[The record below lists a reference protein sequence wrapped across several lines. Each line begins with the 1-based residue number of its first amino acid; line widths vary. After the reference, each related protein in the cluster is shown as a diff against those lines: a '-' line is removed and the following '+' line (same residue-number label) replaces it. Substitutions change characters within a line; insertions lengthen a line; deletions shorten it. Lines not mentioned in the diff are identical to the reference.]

1 MKKQAYFNGKIFQGR
16 KEPIPGSNELM
27 PNYCDTLIV
36 EGSRILF
43 AGEYSEAKKRNL
55 FDSITEV
62 TDLQGKL
69 VLPGFIDSHAHI
81 IMGGFYLLGID
92 LQPAKSKEEFIKLLK
107 SYPENHKTGWVTG
120 GNWNE
125 QNWDEAGLPRREWI
139 DEFSAETPVFI
150 SRMDY
155 HMALANSYALKL
167 AGITKDTPNP
177 EGGEILRDKLTGEAT
192 GILKDKAMN
201 LVQRVIPAR
210 AFEEME
216 NGARRTLDEAK
227 RWGVTS
233 IHDICYDDDFR
244 VLQKLERGGELTC
257 RIFARLPI
265 EKIDSII
272 ESQIEAGFGNDK
284 LKTGSIK
291 GFADGS
297 LGSGTALFF
306 EPYSDDDRNYGL
318 GMEAFND
325 GRMRKWVLIGD
336 KKSLQMSIHA
346 IGDRANSII
355 IDYFEKAIKENPV
368 WDRRLRIEHGQHL
381 AEKDF
386 KRLGKNGIIVSAQP
400 YHLYDDGSWALK
412 KIGEERLKR
421 SFAFRSLL
429 DHGVKLCFGSDFPVV
444 TINPLLGIYESV
456 TRHTS
461 DGKNPDGLIT
471 EEKISVI
478 EAVEAYT
485 EGGAFASFD
494 EGRKGKLKEGMLA
507 DFVILSENIFEIKK
521 ENIKDVRVT
530 KTVFDG
536 EIIYTE

>member
-1 MKKQAYFNGKIFQGR
+1 MKKHAFINGKIFQGR
-16 KEPIPGSNELM
+16 KESYPGFNELK
-27 PNYCDTLIV
+27 PRYCDTLITT
-36 EGSRILF
+36 GNRILF
-43 AGEYSEAKKRNL
+43 AGDYAGAKKRNL
-55 FDSITEV
+55 IDNSTEI
-62 TDLQGKL
+62 TDLNEKL

-92 LQPAKSKEEFIKLLK
+92 LQPAKAKNEFVKIIRDYSESTKA
-107 SYPENHKTGWVTG
+107 GWITG

-125 QNWDEAGLPRREWI
+125 QNWEEAELPKREWV
-139 DEFSAETPVFI
+139 DEFTEDRPIFV

-155 HMALANSYALKL
+155 HMAFANSFAFKL

-177 EGGEILRDKLTGEAT
+177 EGGEILRDKQTGEAT

-216 NGARRTLDEAK
+216 TAAKRTLEEAK

-244 VLQKLERGGELTC
+244 VLQKLERKGELTC

-272 ESQIEAGFGNDK
+272 ESQIEAGFGSDK
-284 LKTGSIK
+284 LKTGSLK

-306 EPYSDDDRNYGL
+306 KPYSDDEENYGL
-318 GMEAFND
+318 GMEIMND
-325 GRMRKWVLIGD
+325 GRMREWILKGD
-336 KKSLQMSIHA
+336 AKQLQMSIHA
-346 IGDRANSII
+346 IGDKANSEI
-355 IDYFEKAIKENPV
+355 IDYFEEATRLNKK
-368 WDRRLRIEHGQHL
+368 WDRRLRIEHAQHL
-381 AEKDF
+381 EEKDF
-386 KRLGKNGIIVSAQP
+386 ERLGKNEIIVSAQP
-400 YHLYDDGSWALK
+400 YHLFDDGSWAEK
-412 KIGEERLKR
+412 KIGRERLKR
-421 SFAFRSLL
+421 SFAFRSLM
-429 DHGVKLCFGSDFPVV
+429 DNGVRLCFGSDFPVV
-444 TINPLLGIYESV
+444 TINPLVGIYAAV

-461 DGKNPDGLIT
+461 DGKNPNGLIP

-494 EGRKGKLKEGMLA
+494 EGKKGRLSEGMLA
-507 DFVILSENIFEIKK
+507 DFVILSENIFEIEK
-521 ENIKDVRVT
+521 EKIKDVVVS

-536 EIIYTE
+536 DIIYSE

>member
-1 MKKQAYFNGKIFQGR
+1 MKKQAYINGKIFQGR
-16 KEPIPGSNELM
+16 KEEMTESNELM

-36 EGSRILF
+36 EGNRILF

-55 FDSITEV
+55 FDNLTEV
-62 TDLQGKL
+62 TDLEGKL

-92 LQPAKSKEEFIKLLK
+92 LQPAKSREEFIELLK
-107 SYPENHKTGWVTG
+107 SYLESHKTGWVTG

-125 QNWDEAGLPRREWI
+125 QNWDETGLPRREWV
-139 DEFSAETPVFI
+139 DDFSAETPLFI

-155 HMALANSYALKL
+155 HMAFANSCALKM
-167 AGITKDTPNP
+167 AGVTKDTPNP
-177 EGGEILRDKLTGEAT
+177 EGGEILRDKQTGEAT

-201 LVQRVIPAR
+201 LVQRVIPMR

-216 NGARRTLDEAK
+216 NAARKTLEEAK

-244 VLQKLERGGELTC
+244 VLQKLEKKGELTC
-257 RIFARLPI
+257 RVYARLPI

-306 EPYSDDDRNYGL
+306 EPYIDDEKNTGL

-325 GRMRKWVLIGD
+325 GRMRDWVLKGD
-336 KKSLQMSIHA
+336 KKNLQMSIHA

-355 IDYFEKAIKENPV
+355 IDYFEKVIKENPL
-368 WDRRLRIEHGQHL
+368 WDRRLRIEHAQHL

-386 KRLGKNGIIVSAQP
+386 ERIGKNGIIVSAQP
-400 YHLYDDGSWALK
+400 YHLYDDGSWAAK

-429 DHGVKLCFGSDFPVV
+429 DRGVKLCFGSDFPVV
-444 TINPLLGIYESV
+444 TINPLLGIYSAV
-456 TRHTS
+456 TRQTS
-461 DGKNPDGLIT
+461 DGRNPEGLIPQ
-471 EEKISVI
+471 EKISVM

-494 EGRKGKLKEGMLA
+494 EERKGKLKEGMLA
-507 DFVILSENIFEIKK
+507 DFVVLSENIFEIKK
-521 ENIKDVRVT
+521 EHIKEVRVL

-536 EIIYTE
+536 EIIYSE